1 LAAAARTVAVLGLSW
16 TLGGCALNPA
26 VLTVGAGTYQAS
38 RQAFF
43 PFGDTASLRDAV
55 LAQADK
61 HCEGMQGKP
70 VVVRIEESKPPWL
83 PDNFP
88 RAAVQFRCERG

>member
-1 LAAAARTVAVLGLSW
+1 MVLGLSW
-16 TLGGCALNPA
+16 ALGGCALNPA

-43 PFGDTASLRDAV
+43 PFGDTAALRAAV
-55 LAQADK
+55 LAQADR
-61 HCEGMQGKP
+61 HCEGMGGKP
-70 VVVRIEESKPPWL
+70 LVVRIDESKPPWL

-88 RAAVQFRCERG
+88 RAAVQFRCENG